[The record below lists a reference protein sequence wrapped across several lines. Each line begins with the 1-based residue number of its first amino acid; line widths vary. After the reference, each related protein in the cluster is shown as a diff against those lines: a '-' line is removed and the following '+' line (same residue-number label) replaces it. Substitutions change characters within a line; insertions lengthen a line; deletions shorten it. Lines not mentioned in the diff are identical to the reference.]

1 MIVHVFVRVCSPN
14 TGVWESL
21 SVEQQDSLW
30 RTLPDI
36 VERGGLI
43 DHLDWPKSGR
53 HLDCA
58 QCSLRPVLRLGAA
71 SVIKSVAWCALRQIC
86 APCVSR
92 KQINANVFSN
102 KTFLKSKTDIS
113 SEQIEIGNHSNSLSN
128 QSHQSDFASI
138 ISDPIEHIKNR
149 IDQSRITTQY

>member
-1 MIVHVFVRVCSPN
+1 MCSCVCALRIRESGRV
-14 TGVWESL
+14 SL
-21 SVEQQDSLW
+21 LSSK
-30 RTLPDI
+30 TAC
-36 VERGGLI
+36 GGLSRTSWSAEASSI
-43 DHLDWPKSGR
+43 ISIGPNPAGIWTAHNAVFG
-53 HLDCA
+53 
-58 QCSLRPVLRLGAA
+58 VLRLGAA

-149 IDQSRITTQY
+149 IDQSRITTQS

>member
-92 KQINANVFSN
+92 KQINANVFSIKILQAKLISVRN
-102 KTFLKSKTDIS
+102 KLKSVITLI
-113 SEQIEIGNHSNSLSN
+113 IRIRIRYRILINRINII
-128 QSHQSDFASI
+128 SHQSCRIRSI
-138 ISDPIEHIKNR
+138 T
-149 IDQSRITTQY
+149 SRIE